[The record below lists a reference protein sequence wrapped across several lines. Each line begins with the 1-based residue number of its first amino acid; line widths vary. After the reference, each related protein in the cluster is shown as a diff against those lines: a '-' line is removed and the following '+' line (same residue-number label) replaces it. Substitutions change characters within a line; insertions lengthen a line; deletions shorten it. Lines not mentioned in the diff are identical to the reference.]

1 MSDLNDFKNKDLK
14 NGLGP
19 GDQNQD
25 VSRKID
31 PAMREALASA
41 METFRKIRQGAQ
53 DGDPESQ
60 YLLGQHYEHGLFVPK
75 DPREAAVWYRT
86 AAEQG
91 YLQGQ
96 KSLAML

>member
-31 PAMREALASA
+31 PAIKEVLASA
-41 METFRKIRQGAQ
+41 METYQKIRQ
-53 DGDPESQ
+53 DSTIS
-60 YLLGQHYEHGLFVPK
+60 
-75 DPREAAVWYRT
+75 T
-86 AAEQG
+86 A
-91 YLQGQ
+91 
-96 KSLAML
+96 S